1 MNSMHT
7 VKTCIGFIIGFWRS
21 NKYLRAT
28 LDAWRRLNTL
38 SIIIWESTW
47 KCRLI
52 DQSAQYTRMT
62 QPQCKIW
69 KLRIKLSTLSEDVR
83 HDAREVFGNFEN
95 IPDIAVRFN
104 IYFSLSDS
112 IERIFMVLVVF
123 GIINC
128 I

>member
-1 MNSMHT
+1 
-7 VKTCIGFIIGFWRS
+7 
-21 NKYLRAT
+21 
-28 LDAWRRLNTL
+28 
-38 SIIIWESTW
+38 
-47 KCRLI
+47 
-52 DQSAQYTRMT
+52 MT

-112 IERIFMVLVVF
+112 IERIFKVLVVF